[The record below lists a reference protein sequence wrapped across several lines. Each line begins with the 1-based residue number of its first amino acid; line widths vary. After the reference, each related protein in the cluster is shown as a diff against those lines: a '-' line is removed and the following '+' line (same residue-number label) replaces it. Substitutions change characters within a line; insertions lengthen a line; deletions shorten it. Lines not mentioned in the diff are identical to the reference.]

1 MQISAKT
8 LTSKTIAL
16 EVEPSDTTE
25 NVKAKNQNKEGIPR
39 NQWCLIFQANSQRD
53 GRTLLDYN
61 IQKGSTLHLIFFLQ
75 GGIIKPSLHQLAQKY
90 NSDKMICHN
99 CYACL
104 HPCAVKCRKKCDHAS
119 NLRPRKKVK

>member
-16 EVEPSDTTE
+16 EVEPSDITE
-25 NVKAKNQNKEGIPR
+25 NVKAKNQNKE
-39 NQWCLIFQANSQRD
+39 
-53 GRTLLDYN
+53 
-61 IQKGSTLHLIFFLQ
+61 GSTLHLIFFLQ

-104 HPCAVKCRKKCDHAS
+104 HPCAVKCRKKCDRAS